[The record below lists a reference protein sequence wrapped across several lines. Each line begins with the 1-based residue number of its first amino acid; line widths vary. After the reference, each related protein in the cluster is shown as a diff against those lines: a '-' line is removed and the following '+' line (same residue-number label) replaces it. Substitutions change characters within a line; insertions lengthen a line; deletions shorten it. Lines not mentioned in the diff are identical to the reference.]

1 MFSVEER
8 PKPARKQGLR
18 CTPMKAS
25 RLNARTVLLLL
36 VEAMLLFGG
45 IIIAVYVR
53 LGSVDAEDALIQ
65 RNGFYKAALA
75 TIFCLASFYL
85 FDLYDF
91 VVMFDRR
98 ELVLR
103 LLQALGLAW
112 VALALMFYAVPQ
124 VMIGRGVSLISL
136 PLALLLMVGWRLAIH
151 WVLGHP
157 ELGERI
163 LIVGSGPIA
172 VEIARETLGRPDAG
186 FRVVGFVDNDPAL
199 VGQSLIN
206 PKVIGLTSE
215 LATLVRSENIDRLVV
230 AIGDRRGQFPTQ
242 ELLRLSLS
250 GDVSIEESA
259 SFYERLTG
267 RVLLDM
273 IRPSWLIFSSRGRR
287 ARINEIARAMMH
299 RTVALLGAILSL
311 PIAMVAAVLIK
322 IDSRGPVLYRQERV
336 GKNGRTFMLMKFRSM
351 RVDAEKDGPVW
362 AKSEDERMTRFG
374 RVIRKIRVDEIPQFW
389 NILRGDMNFVGPRP
403 ERPHFVAQLAQEIPF
418 YEQRHLIAP
427 GLTGWAQIKYP
438 YGASIEDAKQK
449 LQYDL
454 YYIKNQSL
462 TLDATIVFETVK
474 TVLFGRGT

>member
-1 MFSVEER
+1 V
-8 PKPARKQGLR
+8 
-18 CTPMKAS
+18 KAA

-45 IIIAVYVR
+45 MVVAVYMR
-53 LGSVDAEDALIQ
+53 LGAVDAEATLIE
-65 RNGFYKAALA
+65 RHGFYKAGLV
-75 TIFCLASFYL
+75 TVFCLTSFYL

-91 VVMFDRR
+91 VVIHDRR

-112 VALALMFYAVPQ
+112 VALALTFYALPQ
-124 VMIGRGVSLISL
+124 AMIGRGVSLISL
-136 PLALLLMVGWRLAIH
+136 PLALGMMVGWRLAIH
-151 WVLGHP
+151 WLLGHP

-163 LIVGSGPIA
+163 LIVGSGPFA
-172 VEIARETLGRPDAG
+172 VEIARETLERPDAG
-186 FRVVGFVDNDPAL
+186 YRIVGFADSDPSL
-199 VGQSLIN
+199 VGKSLIN

-215 LATLVRSENIDRLVV
+215 LGALVQRENIDRIVV

-242 ELLRLSLS
+242 QLLRLSLS

-273 IRPSWLIFSSRGRR
+273 IRPSWLIFSSRGQRM
-287 ARINEIARAMMH
+287 RINDIARSIMH
-299 RTVALLGAILSL
+299 RTVALFGAVLSL
-311 PIAMVAAVLIK
+311 PIAVITAILIR

-336 GKNGRTFMLMKFRSM
+336 GKNGRQFMLMKFRSM

-362 AKSEDERMTRFG
+362 AKSADERMTRVG
-374 RVIRKIRVDEIPQFW
+374 RIIRKIRVDEIPQFW
-389 NILRGDMNFVGPRP
+389 NILRGDMSFVGPRP
-403 ERPHFVAQLAQEIPF
+403 ERSHFVAQLAQEIPY
-418 YEQRHLIAP
+418 YEQRHLIPP

-438 YGASIEDAKQK
+438 YGASIDDAKQK

-462 TLDATIVFETVK
+462 ALDAMIMFETVK
-474 TVLFGRGT
+474 TILFGRGGR

>member
-1 MFSVEER
+1 
-8 PKPARKQGLR
+8 
-18 CTPMKAS
+18 MKTS
-25 RLNARTVLLLL
+25 RFNKRTVLLLL
-36 VEAMLLFGG
+36 VEAMLLFSGL
-45 IIIAVYVR
+45 IVAVYLR
-53 LGSVDAEDALIQ
+53 LGTFDAEYALIE
-65 RNGFYKAALA
+65 RHGFYKAGLA

-91 VVMFDRR
+91 IVMHDRR
-98 ELVLR
+98 GLVLR

-112 VALALMFYAVPQ
+112 IALALLFYAVPQ
-124 VMIGRGVSLISL
+124 VMIGRGVSLIAL
-136 PLALLLMVGWRLAIH
+136 PIALLLMVGWRLAIH
-151 WVLGHP
+151 WILGHP

-163 LIVGSGPIA
+163 LIVGSGSFA
-172 VEIARETLGRPDAG
+172 VEIARETLSRPDAG
-186 FRVVGFVDNDPAL
+186 FRVVGFVDSNPEL
-199 VGQSLIN
+199 LGKSLIN

-215 LATLVRSENIDRLVV
+215 LAALVKRENIDRIVV

-287 ARINEIARAMMH
+287 ARTNEVLRMTIH
-299 RTVALLGAILSL
+299 RLVALAGAILSL
-311 PIAMVAAVLIK
+311 PIALVTAILIK
-322 IDSRGPVLYRQERV
+322 IDSRGPVLYQQERI
-336 GKNGRTFMLMKFRSM
+336 GQNGRTFTLMKFRSM

-362 AKSEDERMTRFG
+362 ASNGDDRMTRVG
-374 RVIRKIRVDEIPQFW
+374 RIIRRIRVDEIPQFW

-403 ERPHFVAQLAQEIPF
+403 ERPHFVAQLAAEINY
-418 YEQRHLIAP
+418 YEQRHLVAP

-438 YGASIEDAKQK
+438 YGASIADARQK

-454 YYIKNQSL
+454 YYIKNQNL
-462 TLDATIVFETVK
+462 MLDATIMFETIK
-474 TVLFGRGT
+474 TILTGKGT